1 MNTNALYA
9 SLKNIV
15 ECRPEVTHVELT
27 LFNDKLNG
35 VTLEVVQSMVDCI
48 YLLSTVANGIKH
60 PWPHSPIGDAIIG
73 RFNTILLIAE
83 NYERKSLEEELSTTE
98 NDEWFWS
105 GFNGELYTYATEI
118 CAYFALAN
126 MGPFTNPIGVQNA
139 QRAIS
144 KFLGIDVGFAQQFF
158 QTQQQCSPFPQPDPR
173 SQQPFQPNPRW

>member
-1 MNTNALYA
+1 MDTNALYTH
-9 SLKNIV
+9 LKNIV
-15 ECRPEVTHVELT
+15 ECRPEVTHVELSI
-27 LFNDKLNG
+27 FNEKLEG
-35 VTLEVVQSMVDCI
+35 VTLEQLQKMVDCI
-48 YLLSTVANGIKH
+48 DLLSTVASGIKH

-105 GFNGELYTYATEI
+105 GFNGELYTYTTEI

-144 KFLGIDVGFAQQFF
+144 KFLGIDAGFFQQFF
-158 QTQQQCSPFPQPDPR
+158 NPQQQYNPF
-173 SQQPFQPNPRW
+173 QQPFQQNSRW

>member
-48 YLLSTVANGIKH
+48 DLLSTVANGIKY
-60 PWPHSPIGDAIIG
+60 PGPHSPIGDAIIG

-139 QRAIS
+139 QRSIS
-144 KFLGIDVGFAQQFF
+144 KFLGIDAGFFQQFF
-158 QTQQQCSPFPQPDPR
+158 NPQQQYNPI
-173 SQQPFQPNPRW
+173 QQPFQPNPRW

>member
-48 YLLSTVANGIKH
+48 DLLSTVAKCIKH
-60 PWPHSPIGDAIIG
+60 PGLHTPIGDAIIG

-139 QRAIS
+139 QLAIS
-144 KFLGIDVGFAQQFF
+144 KFLGIDAGFFQQFF
-158 QTQQQCSPFPQPDPR
+158 NPQQQYNSI
-173 SQQPFQPNPRW
+173 QQPFQQNSRW